1 MVNRIA
7 VCCRD
12 GNVARFEQGIHLFAE
27 KHKVKI
33 EPEFHSHT
41 IGFLKAVERDSLW
54 DFLTVAIPGAR
65 GMETVISTRVY
76 APETPLLWCSDD
88 MDFGVASYRLRCNL
102 FLPLPPKPEDIEMA
116 LERYLQGTNP

>member
-12 GNVARFEQGIHLFAE
+12 VDVPHFEQGIRQFSE
-27 KHKVKI
+27 KHAI
-33 EPEFHSHT
+33 QIQPEFHNKT
-41 IGFLKAVERDSLW
+41 VDFLKAVERDSLW

-88 MDFGVASYRLRCNL
+88 IDFGVASYRLHCNL
-102 FLPLPPKPEDIEMA
+102 FLTLPLKPEDVEMA
-116 LERYLQGTNP
+116 LERCLHGMNS